1 MELPQAFPPKP
12 RVMLYSHDTYGL
24 GHLRRSLT
32 IAAQLSHDIPA
43 ASQLL
48 ITGSIVPGAFG
59 LPDGVDM
66 VKLPA
71 LTKHSDGR
79 YAARILP
86 LPLPEII
93 GWRLQMIAQAAITFR
108 PDLLLVDKSAAG
120 VQRELIPTLRY
131 LKSHSPQTRLVLGM
145 RDIEDSPEATRAE
158 WDADGVTELLEDIY
172 DWILLYGER
181 DVFDPVVEYD
191 LPHKI
196 QQKLIPVGYLGR
208 AQPSR
213 SRLDVR
219 RELGADDRPLILV
232 TVGGGGD
239 GARLI
244 ETYLEALRSGV
255 LDPAGLKSVIVTGP
269 LMAKGKRTDLRSAA
283 DIENV
288 TLLEF
293 THELSSYMAAADLVV
308 SMAGYN
314 TVREAL
320 SLRARVL
327 LVPRTRPRV
336 EQLIRARRLASR
348 GLVRYLVPD
357 DLSPQRLALE
367 VQTSLSLPPPTVDL
381 DFNGVEAA
389 SGIISN
395 LLAGGM
401 PAGWEFPAGR
411 IVDTRQRRCTRASP
425 RPSC

>member
-1 MELPQAFPPKP
+1 MELPQLSSPRP

-32 IAAQLSHDIPA
+32 IAAQLSRDIPE

-59 LPDGVDM
+59 LPEGVDM

-79 YAARILP
+79 YASRILP
-86 LPLPEII
+86 LQLSEITA
-93 GWRLQMIAQAAITFR
+93 WRSQMIEQAALAFR

-120 VQRELIPTLRY
+120 VKRELVPTLRY
-131 LKSHSPQTRLVLGM
+131 LKSQSPQTRLVLGM

-158 WDADGVTELLEDIY
+158 WDADGVTELLEEVY

-181 DVFDPVVEYD
+181 AVFDPVAEYN
-191 LPHKI
+191 LPDKI
-196 QQKLIPVGYLGR
+196 QRKLIPVGYLGR
-208 AQPSR
+208 AQPAR

-219 RELGADDRPLILV
+219 RELGADQRALILV

-244 ETYLEALRSGV
+244 EIYLQALRDGA
-255 LDPAGLKSVIVTGP
+255 LDPSAVKSVIVTGP

-320 SLRARVL
+320 SLQKRLL
-327 LVPRTRPRV
+327 LVPRTKPRV

-348 GLVRYLVPD
+348 GLARFLIPD
-357 DLSPQRLALE
+357 ELSPQRLAQE
-367 VQTSLSLPPPTVDL
+367 IQSSLTLPPPTVDL
-381 DFNGVEAA
+381 DFNGVETA
-389 SGIISN
+389 SNIIAN
-395 LLAGGM
+395 LLAGST

-411 IVDTRQRRCTRASP
+411 LLDTRVRSERG
-425 RPSC
+425 